1 MQTELSTFLD
11 QQTETVVYL
20 QQELVS
26 RPALGPENGGQGE
39 QDKAGFLA
47 SYLSELGLGQVR
59 NLAAPDPRV
68 ESGQRPNLMSIVPGR
83 DPSRTL
89 WIISHMDVVPPG
101 DPGLWNTDPYVLHR
115 DGDRIF
121 GRGAEDNHHGLVA
134 SLLAARAM
142 LQTGLTPAA
151 NLGLL
156 LVADEETGN
165 AYGLDYIFA
174 QHKEIFQEKDQFL
187 VPDFGLPDSS
197 MIEVSEKGLLW
208 LKITVHGRQCHA
220 STPQAGKNSLLGAAQ
235 CILRL
240 RELYKVFDH
249 QNPLFD
255 PPFSTFEATKIE
267 ANVPN
272 VNTIPGR
279 DVFYYDC
286 RVLPKYTLSS
296 TLTKIQELVRTVAL
310 ETGYQIDVD
319 VVHQQQASDT
329 DPDCSLVRNLQKAIS
344 DTYRVHADP
353 HGIGGGTVAA
363 YARHN
368 GFPAAVWAT
377 LPGNAHQPNEYTSIH
392 NIIHDA
398 KVMAQLTLA
407 PAQG

>member
-1 MQTELSTFLD
+1 MHTELSTFLD
-11 QQTETVVYL
+11 QQTEAVAHL

-39 QDKAGFLA
+39 QDKAEYLT
-47 SYLSELGLGQVR
+47 SYLSESGLDQVR

-68 ESGQRPNLMSIVPGR
+68 ESGQRPNLMSIIPGR
-83 DPSRTL
+83 DPNSTL

-121 GRGAEDNHHGLVA
+121 GRGVEDNHHGLVA
-134 SLLAARAM
+134 SLLAARA
-142 LQTGLTPAA
+142 LLHTGHAPAA

-165 AYGLDYIFA
+165 TYGLDYIFA
-174 QHKEIFQEKDQFL
+174 QHGDIFQEKDQFL

-197 MIEVSEKGLLW
+197 MIEVAEKGLMW
-208 LKITVHGRQCHA
+208 LKLTVHGQQCHA
-220 STPQAGKNSLLGAAQ
+220 STPQAGKNSLLGAAR

-240 RELYKVFDH
+240 RELYTVFGQ

-279 DVFYYDC
+279 DVFYCDC
-286 RVLPKYTLSS
+286 RVLPGYTLSS
-296 TLTKIQELVRTVAL
+296 TLAKIQEQVQAVVR
-310 ETGYQIDVD
+310 ETGQQIEVD
-319 VVHQQQASDT
+319 IVHQQQASDT
-329 DPDCSLVRNLQKAIS
+329 DPDCPLVRNLQKAIS
-344 DTYRVHADP
+344 NTYRVQAQP

-368 GFPAAVWAT
+368 GYPAAVWAT
-377 LPGNAHQPNEYTSIH
+377 LPGNAHQPNEYTSLH

-398 KVMAQLTLA
+398 KVMAQLALA
-407 PAQG
+407 PTQG

>member
-11 QQTETVVYL
+11 QQTETVVHL

-39 QDKAGFLA
+39 QEKAGFLS
-47 SYLSELGLGQVR
+47 SYLSELGLGQIR

-68 ESGQRPNLMSIVPGR
+68 ESGQRPNLMTIIPGR
-83 DPSRTL
+83 DPGSTL

-121 GRGAEDNHHGLVA
+121 GRGVEDNHHGLVA

-142 LQTGLTPAA
+142 LQTGLTPAT

-165 AYGLDYIFA
+165 TYGLDHIFT

-197 MIEVSEKGLLW
+197 MIEVAEKGLLW
-208 LKITVHGRQCHA
+208 LKLTVHGQQCHA
-220 STPQAGKNSLLGAAQ
+220 STPQAGKNSLLGAAR
-235 CILRL
+235 CILKL
-240 RELYKVFDH
+240 RELYTFFDQ
-249 QNPLFD
+249 QNLLFD
-255 PPFSTFEATKIE
+255 PPFSTFESTRIE

-279 DVFYYDC
+279 DVFYCDC
-286 RVLPKYTLSS
+286 RILPGYSLSS
-296 TLTKIQELVRTVAL
+296 TLVKIKELVQTVGM
-310 ETGYQIDVD
+310 ETGQQIDVD
-319 VVHQQQASDT
+319 IVHQQQASDT
-329 DPDCSLVRNLQKAIS
+329 NPDCPLVRNLQKAIYN
-344 DTYRVHADP
+344 TYRVQAQP

-363 YARHN
+363 YARHK

-377 LPGNAHQPNEYTSIH
+377 LPGNAHQPNEYTSIQ
-392 NIIHDA
+392 NIIRDA
-398 KVMAQLTLA
+398 KVMAQLALA
-407 PAQG
+407 PAQD

>member
-1 MQTELSTFLD
+1 MHTELSTYLD
-11 QQTETVVYL
+11 QQTETVVQL

-39 QDKAGFLA
+39 QDKAEFLT
-47 SYLSELGLGQVR
+47 SYLSESGLGQVR
-59 NLAAPDPRV
+59 SLAAPDPRV
-68 ESGQRPNLMSIVPGR
+68 ESGQRPNLMSVIPGR
-83 DPSRTL
+83 DPSSTL

-101 DPGLWNTDPYVLHR
+101 DLKLWNTDPYVLHR

-121 GRGAEDNHHGLVA
+121 GRGVEDNHHGLVA
-134 SLLAARAM
+134 SLLAARAV
-142 LQTGLTPAA
+142 LQTGHAPAA

-165 AYGLDYIFA
+165 SYGLDYIFD

-197 MIEVSEKGLLW
+197 MIEVAEKGLLW
-208 LKITVHGRQCHA
+208 LKLTVHGQQCHA
-220 STPQAGKNSLLGAAQ
+220 STPQAGKNSLLGAAR
-235 CILRL
+235 CILKL
-240 RELYKVFDH
+240 RELYTVFDH

-255 PPFSTFEATKIE
+255 PPFSTFESTRIE

-279 DVFYYDC
+279 DVFYCDC
-286 RVLPKYTLSS
+286 RVLPGYSLSS
-296 TLTKIQELVRTVAL
+296 TLAKIQETVQAVSR
-310 ETGYQIDVD
+310 ETGQQIEMDI
-319 VVHQQQASDT
+319 VHQQQASDT
-329 DPDCSLVRNLQKAIS
+329 DPDCPLVRNLQNAIS
-344 DTYRVHADP
+344 DTYRVQAQP
-353 HGIGGGTVAA
+353 HGIGGGTVAS
-363 YARHN
+363 YARHK

-377 LPGNAHQPNEYTSIH
+377 LPGNAHQPNEYTSLH

-398 KVMAQLTLA
+398 KVMAQLALA
-407 PAQG
+407 PPQS